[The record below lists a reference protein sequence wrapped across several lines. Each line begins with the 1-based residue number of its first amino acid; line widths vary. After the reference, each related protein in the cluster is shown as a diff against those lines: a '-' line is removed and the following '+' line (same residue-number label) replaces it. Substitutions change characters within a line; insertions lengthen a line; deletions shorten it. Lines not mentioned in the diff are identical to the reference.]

1 VPAARRPEVL
11 VRAGEH
17 FSPSIGSRLS
27 YDQWIA
33 DGRTEPDV
41 AREKVEEILATREA
55 GPDPTA
61 VSRLS
66 DDQRPPPRRRAA
78 PTGDSG
84 AV

>member
-1 VPAARRPEVL
+1 VAVARRPEVL

-17 FSPSIGSRLS
+17 FSLSIGSRPS

-41 AREKVEEILATREA
+41 AREEVGGILATREA
-55 GPDPTA
+55 RPDPTA

-66 DDQRPPPRRRAA
+66 DGQRPLPRRRAA